1 MNPSGVRPRRRHTT
15 TLALLAVV
23 LATGCVGQYRW
34 VGPAG
39 LDAHEADLA
48 DCRYESALRAD
59 HAFWFERQHL
69 QREAWWS
76 RRPADRAM
84 ANARLQQ
91 IEMMSAMHRQQAFE
105 GCMAARGYVQQQV
118 GP

>member
-1 MNPSGVRPRRRHTT
+1 MNPGRGWPQRRRAAA
-15 TLALLAVV
+15 LALLAAV
-23 LATGCVGQYRW
+23 LATGCVDQYRW

-39 LDAHEADLA
+39 LDARDADLA

-59 HAFWFERQHL
+59 HEFWFERQHL

-91 IEMMSAMHRQQAFE
+91 LEMISTMRRQQAFD
-105 GCMAARGYVQQQV
+105 GCMGARGYVQQRV